1 MTPESV
7 THIVAQ
13 MFMAAF
19 WVCAPLLGIGLATG
33 IVVSLIQIVTSIQDS
48 GFSAIPRLVAF
59 LGGAL
64 LLMPWMIHRAMAYA
78 ADILGNLSRYAN

>member
-1 MTPESV
+1 MTPDGV
-7 THIVAQ
+7 AHIIGQ
-13 MFMAAF
+13 MFVAAF
-19 WVCAPLLGIGLATG
+19 WVCAPLLAIGLATG
-33 IVVSLIQIVTSIQDS
+33 VVVSLIQIVTSIQDS

-78 ADILGNLSRYAN
+78 SDILGNLSHYAH

>member
-1 MTPESV
+1 VTPDGV
-7 THIVAQ
+7 AHIVGQ
-13 MFMAAF
+13 MFVAAF
-19 WVCAPLLGIGLATG
+19 WVCAPLLAIGLATG
-33 IVVSLIQIVTSIQDS
+33 ICVSLIQIVTSIQDS

-78 ADILGNLSRYAN
+78 SDILGNLSHYAH